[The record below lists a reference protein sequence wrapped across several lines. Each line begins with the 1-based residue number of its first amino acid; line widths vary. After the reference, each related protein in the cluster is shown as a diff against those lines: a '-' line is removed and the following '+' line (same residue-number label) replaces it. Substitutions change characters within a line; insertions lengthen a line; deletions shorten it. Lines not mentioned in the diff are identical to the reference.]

1 MDDIEISGEKPSSIK
16 INLVGVTYEGRPP
29 KAVALINLSE
39 QVSKKDA
46 SPSDMLKFLHR
57 FLGFTF
63 GDKDAKSIMKRL
75 EDGDD
80 DLDISHIVTLMEAL
94 IERSAGKNPTT

>member
-16 INLVGVTYEGRPP
+16 IKLVGVTYEGRPP

-39 QVSKKDA
+39 QVSKEGA
-46 SPSDMLKFLHR
+46 TPADMIKFLRR
-57 FLGFTF
+57 FLEFTF
-63 GDKDAKSIMKRL
+63 GKKDAGDIMKRL
-75 EDGDD
+75 EDADD
-80 DLDISHIVTLMEAL
+80 DLDIVHITNLMEAL